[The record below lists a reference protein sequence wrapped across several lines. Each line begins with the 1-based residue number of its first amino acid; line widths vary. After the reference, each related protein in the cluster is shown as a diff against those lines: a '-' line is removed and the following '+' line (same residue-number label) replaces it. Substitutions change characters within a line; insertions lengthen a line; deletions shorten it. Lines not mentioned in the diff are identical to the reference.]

1 MPSND
6 EMNVI
11 RKLLDA
17 EERLVV
23 DDDFVIEDE
32 EDTTMTPPTQTP
44 GQMPGQ
50 MPSEFVKLILGLHFA
65 CQKQHKTVGHT
76 DHDLLNLVCETCIQ
90 TVQHNCTCAC
100 GFIFFAVVFDS
111 EQRTRKT
118 ERCADT
124 SVLVNYN
131 CGSCA

>member
-32 EDTTMTPPTQTP
+32 EDTTMTPPTQAPTQAP

-65 CQKQHKTVGHT
+65 CQKQHKY
-76 DHDLLNLVCETCIQ
+76 
-90 TVQHNCTCAC
+90 
-100 GFIFFAVVFDS
+100 
-111 EQRTRKT
+111 R
-118 ERCADT
+118 
-124 SVLVNYN
+124 
-131 CGSCA
+131 SC